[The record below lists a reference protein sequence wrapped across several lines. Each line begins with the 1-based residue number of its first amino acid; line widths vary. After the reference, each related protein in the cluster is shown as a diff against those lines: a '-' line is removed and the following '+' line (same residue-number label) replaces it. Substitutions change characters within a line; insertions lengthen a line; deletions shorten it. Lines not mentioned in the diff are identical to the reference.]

1 MSLVDLS
8 LRRPVTTVM
17 AFISL
22 VVVGLLAAVRLPLEY
37 LPEIDAPFLFIQVPY
52 AGSTP
57 EDPRSAP

>member
-22 VVVGLLAAVRLPLEY
+22 VVVGLLAAVRLPLE
-37 LPEIDAPFLFIQVPY
+37 
-52 AGSTP
+52 
-57 EDPRSAP
+57 